1 MTPMAVEHKPGLPNL
16 PPGWAFSRNENGSIT
31 VSNADGGVV
40 VEAEAASDRRM
51 PEEMLHALAV
61 AFGA

>member
-1 MTPMAVEHKPGLPNL
+1 MKTTTVEHKPGPPNL

-31 VSNADGGVV
+31 IWTDEGGVV
-40 VEAEAASDRRM
+40 VEAVAASDRRM
-51 PEEMLHALAV
+51 PEELLHALAV

>member
-1 MTPMAVEHKPGLPNL
+1 MKTTTVEHKPGPPNL
-16 PPGWAFSRNENGSIT
+16 LPGWAFSRNENGSIT
-31 VSNADGGVV
+31 VFNDAGGVV

-51 PEEMLHALAV
+51 PEEMLYALAV